1 MKIYG
6 VSTQEFTKLS
16 DAKKYAR
23 WFYGPNCEYILHY
36 GIKRDGESSFNE
48 GKKLNTGK

>member
-6 VSTQEFTKLS
+6 VSTQEFTKSS

-23 WFYGPNCEYILHY
+23 WFYGANCEYVLHY
-36 GIKRDGESSFNE
+36 GVKRNGESSFNE
-48 GKKLNTGK
+48 SKRFNTGK